1 MDDPALHPDLTPLA
15 GLVGT
20 WRGAG
25 TGDYPTGAAFAYD
38 EEITFAH
45 LGTPV
50 LSYVQRTRHPESG
63 RPMHAEQG
71 YWRPVP
77 PDRLEAVIAHAVG
90 IVEVQEGTVDGG
102 RIELRSSAVTRT
114 ATAKEVD
121 VIERSFRLDGTRSP
135 TRCGWPRWASRSA
148 RTWSP
153 SSTGSSR
160 RRPPGSLPACPAAA
174 RSPS

>member
-38 EEITFAH
+38 EEITFSQ

-121 VIERSFRLDGTRSP
+121 VIERSFRLDGDTLTYTVRMAAVGQP
-135 TRCGWPRWASRSA
+135 LGPHLVAELHRVEPPPAPR
-148 RTWSP
+148 
-153 SSTGSSR
+153 
-160 RRPPGSLPACPAAA
+160 
-174 RSPS
+174 